1 MDKKCYTVDAF
12 LSKRKQFIIFCGRSS
27 FVSFLLPFLSSFLPF
42 ANVFFSRFFFLC
54 THPPTIPCRTCGPK
68 IPYALASS
76 LRFPNVAFASWQC
89 SSQGLTL
96 TLSRPFSSFLV
107 LSKPEIHRV
116 LPLISAPGDRQ
127 SQYRTTPPF
136 LYCDI

>member
-96 TLSRPFSSFLV
+96 TLSRPFSSFQSRKFIECF
-107 LSKPEIHRV
+107 LSSQLQVIVNHNTEPPH
-116 LPLISAPGDRQ
+116 LFCTAIS
-127 SQYRTTPPF
+127 SFT
-136 LYCDI
+136 